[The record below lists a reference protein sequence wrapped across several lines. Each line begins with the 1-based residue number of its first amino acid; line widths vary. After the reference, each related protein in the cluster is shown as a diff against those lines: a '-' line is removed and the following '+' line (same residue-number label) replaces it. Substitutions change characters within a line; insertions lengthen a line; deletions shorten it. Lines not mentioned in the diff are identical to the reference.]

1 MSEIPGLYGNFW
13 PSVRERDLLRF
24 LLHVDDEESLAAW
37 ARWRPGWDPDAPG
50 SEEYRFY
57 PLMAER
63 LAALSIDEPQLG
75 MLQGVRRQYTVRN
88 MMQLD
93 QLEDVLAA
101 LAGIDTVVLKGAALV
116 LSVYRNTG
124 LRPFHDLDVLVDP
137 QRHHDA
143 LRLLRSDGWEALY
156 DYDPGLW
163 DHATSLRRR
172 ETNLDVHRRYS
183 RELVIPGH
191 LDLSWDLAESVTAPR
206 PLRSGRAV
214 RILAPTDSLL
224 HTLAH
229 GTFAR
234 GPVNLRWL
242 ADAKEILASNPID
255 WDRLVRLAI
264 AFEVGPVIHDAFVFF
279 RDTTGVPV
287 PAAALES
294 LRTAHLPLLAR
305 RRLAAFHTFRPTGGP
320 LRRVP
325 LEVDRYLEL
334 TRHLPGGEVLR
345 NAPRYAVLEFT
356 WPRVRARLRPHR
368 VPRVNDAGA

>member
-13 PSVRERDLLRF
+13 PSARERDLLRF

-37 ARWRPGWDPDAPG
+37 ARWRPGWDPETPG

-63 LAALSIDEPQLG
+63 LAALSFDEPQLG

-93 QLEDVLAA
+93 QLDDVLAA
-101 LAGIDTVVLKGAALV
+101 LAGIDAIVLKGAALV

-137 QRHHDA
+137 RRHDEA
-143 LRLLRSDGWEALY
+143 LALLRAEGWTALY

-191 LDLSWDLAESVTAPR
+191 LDLSWDLTESVTAPR
-206 PLRSGRAV
+206 PLRSGRSV

-234 GPVNLRWL
+234 GPVNLRWV
-242 ADAKEILASNPID
+242 ADAKEILGASAVD

-264 AFEVGPVIHDAFVFF
+264 AFEVAPVIHDALVFF
-279 RDTTGVPV
+279 GDTTGVPV
-287 PAAALES
+287 PTGALTS
-294 LRTAHLPLLAR
+294 LRSEHLPLLAR
-305 RRLAAFHTFRPTGGP
+305 RRLAAFHTFRPTGRH
-320 LRRVP
+320 LHRVP

-345 NAPRYAVLEFT
+345 QAPRYAVLEFT
-356 WPRVRARLRPHR
+356 WPRVRARLRPSR
-368 VPRVNDAGA
+368 